1 LLLSLDKQG
10 LGNKITIYCIDESS
24 YNFFNDKNY
33 NTELV
38 DNIFK
43 EKLGELSLWRSYE
56 FNKIMF
62 IKLSIIYLNLK
73 KFEEVIFIDGDIFV
87 REDFFSDLEKE
98 KEKEKID
105 IIAQLDND
113 ANSGSQVKTLCAGF
127 MLIKSNKKTMEIFNP
142 KKISFRKK
150 RKNNFL
156 FDDQNHIN
164 KNLEKIN
171 VKFLDPKKY
180 PNGSYFYKHFKEINP
195 LLIHFNWLKNDEK
208 VEVMKKHNSWLVK

>member
-1 LLLSLDKQG
+1 MLLSLDKQG

-98 KEKEKID
+98 K
-105 IIAQLDND
+105 
-113 ANSGSQVKTLCAGF
+113 
-127 MLIKSNKKTMEIFNP
+127 
-142 KKISFRKK
+142 RK
-150 RKNNFL
+150 RKN
-156 FDDQNHIN
+156 
-164 KNLEKIN
+164 
-171 VKFLDPKKY
+171 
-180 PNGSYFYKHFKEINP
+180 
-195 LLIHFNWLKNDEK
+195 
-208 VEVMKKHNSWLVK
+208 